1 MIYRFI
7 DVINDRFVQQ
17 IAKDRPQE
25 IKSRQIFLENL
36 LHTITVCSYS
46 RIDVTQG
53 SQYILFTSVCL
64 VII

>member
-7 DVINDRFVQQ
+7 DVINDRFVQE

-25 IKSRQIFLENL
+25 IKSKQTFLENL
-36 LHTITVCSYS
+36 LDTIAVCSDS